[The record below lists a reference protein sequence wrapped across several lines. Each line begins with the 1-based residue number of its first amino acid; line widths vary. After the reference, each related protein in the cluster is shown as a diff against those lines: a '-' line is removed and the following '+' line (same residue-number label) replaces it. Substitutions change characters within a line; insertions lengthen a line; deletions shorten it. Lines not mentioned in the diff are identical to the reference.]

1 MGASGRGLG
10 GHPRRGPPP
19 GTRYLPGV
27 YASLFG
33 EERLLSMLLS
43 HERARLSLKPCV
55 FPVRVDDLLGKAARG
70 GVVEQGDEPRPP
82 PLASAPRCPPSPPPC
97 AGLGCRDHEP
107 RPLPSPSRLVRRGA
121 RGCTAYRLRAGGLRR
136 SADRRQDAID
146 SKAERGPGVQ
156 WVVLRPERTQISN
169 YSGLWALLAIEQ
181 KNPLRPRYLMHC
193 NQYQ

>member
-82 PLASAPRCPPSPPPC
+82 PLASAPRCPPSRPPR
-97 AGLGCRDHEP
+97 ALGWVAVITSRGRCP
-107 RPLPSPSRLVRRGA
+107 RRRGSCE
-121 RGCTAYRLRAGGLRR
+121 G
-136 SADRRQDAID
+136 
-146 SKAERGPGVQ
+146 EREDVPLIASVL
-156 WVVLRPERTQISN
+156 VVC
-169 YSGLWALLAIEQ
+169 AVLLIAA
-181 KNPLRPRYLMHC
+181 KMR
-193 NQYQ
+193 